1 MRLPATKRHHL
12 LTLTINRHGRM
23 NATMQSHPAVTSSD
37 LNSSCSLTECA
48 ACESIAYKSFLIPAI
63 ISLIS
68 FILFAVASP
77 RALPNGDAALY
88 LQHILALDV
97 SQRTTHIGYY
107 LVGIPF
113 IHFLPCA
120 PDYSLNLMSCLCGA
134 LCASLLFAIT
144 AFITRSR
151 FISLLAC
158 FILVTTNVFAH
169 NAVFAEVYMPQLLFF
184 LLALHL
190 LQRNSPIAG
199 GASYA
204 LSFLI
209 TPSALFGLAMLFP
222 FRRNKKQLPRF
233 IAAFLLLTIIIVV
246 PHLSDYVSGGRG
258 LLKASHAAMSADK
271 AFIKEYREF
280 FAGMLWY
287 LPFLLAGCID
297 FMKNKMT
304 RDWGIA
310 LFSMWLITF
319 AAGERFGDVPVQL
332 PAYAFICVIAA
343 SGMKALLYASRH
355 KSRLFAAAVC
365 IYCLLALTVSGVMTG
380 KHISMTAAR
389 LTEYR
394 NSILALKQAACPGYL
409 AAGEWTQGILF
420 EHYLYGTSYTGL
432 WLNTEC
438 LAGEWG
444 SRMREES
451 EDKLQQALLAGREMW
466 LLNYDAALFSRLTER
481 GYLIEPFQSIYRATR
496 KHAGG

>member
-1 MRLPATKRHHL
+1 
-12 LTLTINRHGRM
+12 
-23 NATMQSHPAVTSSD
+23 MQSNPAVTSSK
-37 LNSSCSLTECA
+37 LNTSCSLTESA
-48 ACESIAYKSFLIPAI
+48 ACESTAYKSFLMPVL

-68 FILFAVASP
+68 FVLFALSSP
-77 RALPNGDAALY
+77 GALPNGDAALY
-88 LQHILALDV
+88 LQQILALEV

-107 LVGIPF
+107 LIGIPF
-113 IHFLPCA
+113 IHFLPFA
-120 PDYSLNLMSCLCGA
+120 PDYSLHLMSCLCGA

-144 AFITRSR
+144 VFITRSR
-151 FISLLAC
+151 LISLLTC
-158 FILVTTNVFAH
+158 IILVTTNVFAH
-169 NAVFAEVYMPQLLFF
+169 NAVFAEVYVPQLLFF
-184 LLALHL
+184 LLALLL
-190 LQRNSPIAG
+190 LQHNNPIAG

-222 FRRNKKQLPRF
+222 FRSNKKQLARF
-233 IAAFLLLTIIIVV
+233 TAAFLLLTAIIVL

-258 LLKASHAAMSADK
+258 LLKASHAAMSAGE
-271 AFIKEYREF
+271 AFLKEYREF

-332 PAYAFICVIAA
+332 PAYVFICVIVA
-343 SGMKALLYASRH
+343 SGMKALVYVSRH
-355 KSRLFAAAVC
+355 KSRILTAAVYL
-365 IYCLLALTVSGVMTG
+365 YCLLALTVSGGITD
-380 KHISMTAAR
+380 KQISMTSAR

-394 NSILALKQAACPGYL
+394 NSILALEQAARPGFL

-444 SRMREES
+444 SRRREES
-451 EDKLQQALLAGREMW
+451 EEKLQQALLSGREIW
-466 LLNYDAALFSRLTER
+466 LLNYDSVIFSRLIEQ

-496 KHAGG
+496 KHNRWVFFNSMAG

>member
-1 MRLPATKRHHL
+1 ML
-12 LTLTINRHGRM
+12 I
-23 NATMQSHPAVTSSD
+23 SVF
-37 LNSSCSLTECA
+37 
-48 ACESIAYKSFLIPAI
+48 IIPALVF
-63 ISLIS
+63 LIS
-68 FILFAVASP
+68 FVLFALSSP
-77 RALPNGDAALY
+77 GALPNGDAALY
-88 LQHILALDV
+88 LQQILSLDV

-107 LVGIPF
+107 LIGIPF
-113 IHFLPCA
+113 IHFLPFA
-120 PDYSLNLMSCLCGA
+120 SDYSLNLMSCLCGA

-144 AFITRSR
+144 LCITRSR
-151 FISLLAC
+151 LISLLAC

-169 NAVFAEVYMPQLLFF
+169 NAVFAEVYVPQLFFF
-184 LLALHL
+184 LLALLL

-222 FRRNKKQLPRF
+222 FRRNKKQLARF
-233 IAAFLLLTIIIVV
+233 AAAFLLLTGIIVV

-258 LLKASHAAMSADK
+258 LLKASHAAMNADE
-271 AFIKEYREF
+271 AFAKEYREF
-280 FAGMLWY
+280 FFGMLWY
-287 LPFLLAGCID
+287 LPFLFAGCIHI
-297 FMKNKMT
+297 MKNKMT

-319 AAGERFGDVPVQL
+319 VAGERFGDVPVQL
-332 PAYAFICVIAA
+332 PAYAFICIIVA

-355 KSRLFAAAVC
+355 KSRMLAAAVGLYC
-365 IYCLLALTVSGVMTG
+365 ILALTVSGGITG
-380 KHISMTAAR
+380 RQISMTASR

-394 NSILALKQAACPGYL
+394 NSILALKQAARPDFL

-451 EDKLQQALLAGREMW
+451 EEKLQQALLSGREIW
-466 LLNYDAALFSRLTER
+466 LLNYDTALFNELARQ
-481 GYLIEPFQSIYRATR
+481 GYSIEPFHTIYRAEENPALMVETVCR
-496 KHAGG
+496 NRRMH